1 MKTQSLFEIAIEA
14 IATVILIALLG
25 LLTVLVYMLLS
36 LLNPESAQVT
46 YLPILGATE
55 KNLAIAKATLS
66 DTTTAFSPV
75 KPAPNLEEKQQVE
88 CPENIAEV
96 STKSKTDY
104 RKLTLKELRPL
115 ARDLNI
121 PSWQKLKKPEL
132 ISALNV

>member
-14 IATVILIALLG
+14 IATVSLIALLG
-25 LLTVLVYMLLS
+25 LLTVLVYVLLS
-36 LLNPESAQVT
+36 LLNPATTPVSQ
-46 YLPILGATE
+46 LPIPKATE
-55 KNLAIAKATLS
+55 KNLAIAKATLP
-66 DTTTAFSPV
+66 DTTALSPV
-75 KPAPNLEEKQQVE
+75 KLAPNLEEDQQIDNSE
-88 CPENIAEV
+88 TIAEV

-121 PSWQKLKKPEL
+121 PSWQKLKKNEL